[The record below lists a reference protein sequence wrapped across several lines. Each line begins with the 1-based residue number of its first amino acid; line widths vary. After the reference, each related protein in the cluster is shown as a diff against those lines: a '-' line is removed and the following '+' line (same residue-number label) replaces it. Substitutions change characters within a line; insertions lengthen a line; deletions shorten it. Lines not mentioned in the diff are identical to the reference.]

1 MIYAYFGIRYPII
14 FGFSEVVSSPLVRK
28 NLDRVS
34 FSYIK
39 KRVKKR
45 KKRNWAFARE
55 TAFSQARSLK
65 LLVDCSGMTSLLGT
79 ARSSTLR
86 HFLILLLL
94 TYENPKSSILYEFPH
109 MH

>member
-45 KKRNWAFARE
+45 KKINWAFARE

-65 LLVDCSGMTSLLGT
+65 LLVDCSGLELGVAILQAYVFT
-79 ARSSTLR
+79 I
-86 HFLILLLL
+86 LICIYLNDAINL
-94 TYENPKSSILYEFPH
+94 H
-109 MH
+109 